1 LPEQAE
7 KGWETRSGH
16 ASIEVVKV
24 SPTVILTVEIPKA
37 KKGKEE
43 KAKGGRTKVEG

>member
-16 ASIEVVKV
+16 ASREVVKV
-24 SPTVILTVEIPKA
+24 SPTVILTVATP
-37 KKGKEE
+37 KGKEE
-43 KAKGGRTKVEG
+43 KEEKAKR